1 MLNFE
6 LTEEQNMLRETVRD
20 FACKEVEPKA
30 KQIDETQEFPV
41 DTLKKMA
48 ELGLFGIPVPEEY
61 GGAGSDNL
69 SYIITVEELARVCG
83 STAITLAAHMSL
95 GTYPILAH
103 GSEAQ
108 KKKYLPALASGE
120 KLGSFGLTEP
130 DAGSDASGTKTT
142 ATRNGNHYII
152 NGNKIFITNAGYAGT
167 FTITAVTDKAAKG
180 AKGISAFILEKGT
193 PGFSVGKKED
203 KLGLRGSDTRELIFE
218 DCKVPAENLL
228 GKENDGFK
236 VFMDTLDGGRISIGA
251 LALGIAQGAMDKSV
265 AYSKERKQFGQFI
278 GSFQAIQNMIADM
291 AVEIE
296 AARHLVYNAARLKD
310 AHLPYSKE
318 SAIAKLYASET
329 AMRTTKNAIQIFGGY
344 GYTKDYPVE
353 RYYRDAKLCE
363 IGEGTSEIQRMVIAR
378 QVIGRL

>member
-6 LTEEQNMLRETVRD
+6 LTEEQRMLRETVRD

-142 ATRNGNHYII
+142 AIKNGNHYVI

-180 AKGISAFILEKGT
+180 AKGISAFILEKGF

-218 DCKVPAENLL
+218 ECRVPAENLL

-296 AARHLVYNAARLKD
+296 AARHLVYNAVRLKD
-310 AHLPYSKE
+310 AHQPYSKE

-329 AMRTTKNAIQIFGGY
+329 AMRAAKNAIQIFGGY